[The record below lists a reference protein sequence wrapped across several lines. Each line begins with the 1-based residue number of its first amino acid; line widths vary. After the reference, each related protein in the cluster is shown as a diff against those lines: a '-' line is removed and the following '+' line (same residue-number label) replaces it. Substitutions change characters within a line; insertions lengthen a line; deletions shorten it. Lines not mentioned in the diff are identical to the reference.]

1 MTTIYMVRHAESPLI
16 LGEER
21 IRGLSPRGHE
31 DVKRVEEIMRFVE
44 VDVVVSSPYARAL
57 LTVKGV
63 AEAKGLPVIELEE
76 LRERPI
82 VGLQDKLAQQAFT
95 ARIRQSFDD
104 KDFVPDGG
112 ESTRQAQERAIPI
125 IGELLR
131 KYEGKSIVIG
141 THGNIMTIILNH
153 YDDRYGVAFWESTSI
168 PDIYRLDFAGE
179 KLVGV
184 RRMWEEN
191 GRKE

>member
-1 MTTIYMVRHAESPLI
+1 MVRHAESPLI